1 LHSLC
6 QRFSFFTELYL
17 QPVMKIVELRYFW
30 LWLNM
35 VVVFGC
41 GSDTL
46 VPVAVDSPNT
56 NNIILFIGDGMGDAH
71 RLAARWA
78 AVGETGTLSMDSMP
92 AGGWAMTGA
101 ADNPIT
107 DSAAAAT
114 AMASGV
120 KTDNGVVGMDAELN
134 IVSTLLEEAKKR
146 GKTVGLVTTTQ
157 LSHATPAAFAA
168 HVANRNLMTDIAEQI
183 MDAEVDVLLGGG
195 EDEFLPASEAGCF
208 PEVGERT
215 DGRNLID
222 EAISAGYTFVC
233 DPVALSTI
241 DPIATVRLL
250 GLFAD
255 EGMTRPFSPTLAG
268 MTQKAID
275 ILSKSSKGF
284 FLMVEG
290 GQIDWASHSNDAQ
303 AVISDT
309 IELDKAV
316 KLALAHAAA
325 NEDTLV
331 IATADHETGGMQVS
345 LSPRGASGEDG
356 PFAMPDGT
364 KFYVN
369 WSTTGHTSTDVPVT
383 GRGPF
388 SDMLNG
394 FYENTHIFDVM
405 LRAID

>member
-1 LHSLC
+1 
-6 QRFSFFTELYL
+6 
-17 QPVMKIVELRYFW
+17 MKIVELRYFW